1 MFSLIM
7 VNGSGLSVILFF
19 FLYYIFTNP
28 NIDSNWARIE
38 LKHENKYD
46 SNNTMFYTPIMENA
60 LTLVIGIGIVVA
72 LIFLIVML
80 IDWITD
86 GVMDIFSM
94 FSEEV

>member
-1 MFSLIM
+1 MFSLTI

-19 FLYYIFTNP
+19 FLYYIFTNS
-28 NIDSNWARIE
+28 NMDSNWPHVE
-38 LKHENKYD
+38 LKHENKGD
-46 SNNTMFYTPIMENA
+46 KNNTMFYTPIMENA

-94 FSEEV
+94 FSE